1 LVADVCG
8 GKHDQIPEIALFDL
22 YENTLSKTPTDI
34 VKQFKLKNCYQELLT
49 LRLQVRRAE
58 RLSGE
63 RFSKRSLVA
72 ILLKENQIPARDRN
86 NCLKS
91 DVHNGLPLASGRMF
105 SWQPDPHSF
114 IKVRADFMVVGNE
127 IAVADL
133 SMGLQNL
140 ARLSKHL

>member
-8 GKHDQIPEIALFDL
+8 GKHDQIPEIALFDF

-49 LRLQVRRAE
+49 LRLQVRQAE
-58 RLSGE
+58 RISAE

-91 DVHNGLPLASGRMF
+91 DVHNGRRSSRPFKGDASARHALQGGQIRETTEGDELKAIGRPDEL
-105 SWQPDPHSF
+105 SW
-114 IKVRADFMVVGNE
+114 
-127 IAVADL
+127 
-133 SMGLQNL
+133 
-140 ARLSKHL
+140 